1 MVEAREEGDT
11 LKLIQIIRSHSN
23 RNIANA
29 NCPFLYRHAYTKS
42 KRLIEQY
49 QEEYAKGL
57 EAIMRADI
65 PQGKKL

>member
-1 MVEAREEGDT
+1 MQELVRLMAEAREEGEI

-42 KRLIEQY
+42 KRLI
-49 QEEYAKGL
+49 
-57 EAIMRADI
+57 
-65 PQGKKL
+65 